1 MMMTPTAP
9 WLEALLLASLKGSL
23 LLLAALGAVRLM
35 NRASAESRHAVLALA
50 LGAFFLLP
58 IAGVIAPRWTV
69 PALPPTMSPVAGGR
83 PLATPGTSSA
93 EARGP
98 AEPGSGPERAS
109 GDSRP
114 SSMTQPAEPPRS
126 WRERIDVP
134 VLLAA
139 LWIAGAVAV
148 VLRLLVG
155 ITRLRTLSRRA
166 TMVTDG
172 GWLQTAHA
180 LARRLG
186 LTRGVT
192 LLRGDRESVPM
203 TWGVL
208 SPVVWL
214 PPTADHWP
222 SELRSAVL
230 SHELAH
236 VRRRD
241 AATQWLANAVVAV
254 HWFNPLVWITAGAL
268 RAERE
273 RACDDAVLALG
284 IEADDY
290 AAQLLDMVR
299 ALGSSGGPATAM
311 AMARRS
317 QFEGRLL
324 AILDRTISRAPVG
337 SGRVAGLAA
346 MAVVLVLALGGM
358 RAGAPVGD
366 TIPLSDQPGVIALP
380 PLRVAATPEAPPS
393 TSRQR
398 LSSMTSGKAS
408 ATSRSEVILKTGGDT
423 AGTGMPGDAPPRAS
437 EHKVAGAGNLAVPTS
452 ASSSSAAQ
460 QAVPS
465 VPAALLTALQGV
477 TRRDTTLMLEI
488 IAAAEGIS
496 SSSDRVAVLERMAKR
511 PDLETEVVAALGG
524 AASRVSSTMER
535 TRLLKT
541 LIQTQ
546 LHAIGSARRPVL
558 AAIGGV
564 TSSSEQAALLMAF
577 IARPN
582 LSDDALADALITS
595 EKISSSTDKAR
606 TLVSAARLRKIEGD
620 VRASYLRSAR
630 TITNDSERARALSAL
645 VDGPES
651 GDAGTFPTLPANR
664 AAPAGSLPPPPPFS
678 AAPAPPAGGAL
689 PSR

>member
-1 MMMTPTAP
+1 MMTIAP
-9 WLEALLLASLKGSL
+9 WLEALLLASLKGSIL
-23 LLLAALGAVRLM
+23 LIAALTAVRCM
-35 NRASAESRHAVLALA
+35 RRASAESRHAVLALGLA
-50 LGAFFLLP
+50 AFLLLP
-58 IAGVIAPRWTV
+58 IAEAIAPRWTV
-69 PALPPTMSPVAGGR
+69 PALPPTVI
-83 PLATPGTSSA
+83 PLAGDRAVATQGPSTPAPRS
-93 EARGP
+93 P
-98 AEPGSGPERAS
+98 AEPRSGSDQRSAADPLALG
-109 GDSRP
+109 
-114 SSMTQPAEPPRS
+114 MTPPAESAPS
-126 WRERIDVP
+126 WRDRIDIP
-134 VLLAA
+134 VMLAG
-139 LWIAGAVAV
+139 LWIAGMLAV

-155 ITRLRTLSRRA
+155 ITRLRALSRRA

-222 SELRSAVL
+222 SDLRSAVL

-241 AATQWLANAVVAV
+241 AMTQWLANAVVAV

-299 ALGSSGGPATAM
+299 TLGNSGGPATAM

-337 SGRVAGLAA
+337 SARVAGLAG
-346 MAVVLVLALGGM
+346 MAVVLVLVLGGM
-358 RAGAPVGD
+358 RAASSASPASPKYDIAGA
-366 TIPLSDQPGVIALP
+366 IALP
-380 PLRVAATPEAPPS
+380 PSRVAPTAEPGAQR
-393 TSRQR
+393 SRER
-398 LSSMTSGKAS
+398 LSSPSVGKPAAALRGGLGFDSARGAS
-408 ATSRSEVILKTGGDT
+408 TTLTTE
-423 AGTGMPGDAPPRAS
+423 
-437 EHKVAGAGNLAVPTS
+437 GAGSGAKSDTPRPDTTVP
-452 ASSSSAAQ
+452 ASPSLLSVPALERGVPAA
-460 QAVPS
+460 
-465 VPAALLTALQGV
+465 PAALLDALQGA

-511 PDLETEVVAALGG
+511 PDLETEVVAALG
-524 AASRVSSTMER
+524 AAAGRVSSTTER
-535 TRLLKT
+535 SRLLKT

-564 TSSSEQAALLMAF
+564 ASSTDQAALLMAF

-582 LSDDALADALITS
+582 LTDDALADALTTS
-595 EKISSSTDKAR
+595 EKIASSTEKAR
-606 TLVSAARLRKIEGD
+606 TLVSAARLRRIEGD

-630 TITNDSERARALSAL
+630 SITSDSERARALTAL
-645 VDGPES
+645 VDGPNS
-651 GDAGTFPTLPANR
+651 GDAEPSSTTPANR
-664 AAPAGSLPPPPPFS
+664 AAPAASTPPPVSGIP
-678 AAPAPPAGGAL
+678 AAPRGGAPPI
-689 PSR
+689 S